1 MAARRRGDDVI
12 DLSMGNPDGPTPK
25 HIVDKLVEASQRMDT
40 HGYSVSKGIPRLRK
54 AICDWYQ
61 RRYGVELDPDAEAI
75 VTIGSKEG
83 LAHLMLACL
92 ERGDTV
98 LVPNP
103 SYPIHIYGAII
114 AGADIRSVRMT
125 PGVDFFAELERAI
138 RELTPKPK
146 MLILGFPSNPTA
158 QCVELSFF
166 EKIIAL
172 ARQHDILVVHDLAY
186 ADIVFDDYKAP
197 SIMQV
202 PGAREVAVEFFTMSK
217 SYNMAGWRIGFMV
230 GNRELVHALAR
241 IKSYHD
247 YGSFTPIQVASI
259 VALDGPQ
266 ECVEQVRSTYEKR
279 RNVMVKALHDIGWMV
294 EVPKAS
300 MYIWAKIPDLYAKE
314 GSIAFAKRL
323 IEQAKIAVAPG
334 VGFGDYGDDHVRI
347 ALIENEHRLRQAVRG
362 IRDMFRKDG
371 LLPGRRLIHPKPATL
386 EGYGVRLEPL
396 SRRARERPRR
406 SGEGRQAV
414 GAVVHQRA
422 RAREDPRLHRHRAAG
437 PEGRPHAAVGG
448 ARREERHDARQHALP
463 RHHRRGRPR
472 GDRLHLVREALPAH
486 ACEYRLQASPVRI
499 RFRQAELQSRRPAH
513 RQLQLPLAARDRGA
527 GREEGRRD
535 PPPLAAARRLDPRHG
550 DVQRARARVARCAQ
564 PPGNAAA
571 KK

>member
-1 MAARRRGDDVI
+1 MREFSRIKRLPPYVFNITNELKMAARRRGDDVI
-12 DLSMGNPDGPTPK
+12 DLSMGNPDGATPK
-25 HIVDKLVEASQRMDT
+25 HIVDKLVEASQRIDT

-54 AICDWYQ
+54 AICDWYR
-61 RRYGVELDPDAEAI
+61 RRYAVELDPDCEAI

-125 PGVDFFAELERAI
+125 PGIDFFAELERAI
-138 RELTPKPK
+138 RELTPKPR

-158 QCVELSFF
+158 QCVDFGFF
-166 EKIIAL
+166 ERIIAL
-172 ARQHDILVVHDLAY
+172 ARSHDILVVHDLAY

-230 GNRELVHALAR
+230 GNKDLVHALAR

-247 YGSFTPIQVASI
+247 YGTFTPIQVASI

-266 ECVEQVRSTYEKR
+266 ECVEEIRKTYQKR

-294 EVPKAS
+294 EMPKAS
-300 MYIWAKIPDLYAKE
+300 MYIWAKIPEAYAGL
-314 GSIAFAKRL
+314 GSIEFTKRL
-323 IEQAKIAVAPG
+323 LADAKIAVAPG

-347 ALIENEHRLRQAVRG
+347 ALIENEHRLRQAARG

-371 LLPGRRLIHPKPATL
+371 LL
-386 EGYGVRLEPL
+386 
-396 SRRARERPRR
+396 RAEKVT
-406 SGEGRQAV
+406 A
-414 GAVVHQRA
+414 
-422 RAREDPRLHRHRAAG
+422 
-437 PEGRPHAAVGG
+437 
-448 ARREERHDARQHALP
+448 
-463 RHHRRGRPR
+463 
-472 GDRLHLVREALPAH
+472 
-486 ACEYRLQASPVRI
+486 
-499 RFRQAELQSRRPAH
+499 
-513 RQLQLPLAARDRGA
+513 
-527 GREEGRRD
+527 
-535 PPPLAAARRLDPRHG
+535 
-550 DVQRARARVARCAQ
+550 
-564 PPGNAAA
+564 
-571 KK
+571 